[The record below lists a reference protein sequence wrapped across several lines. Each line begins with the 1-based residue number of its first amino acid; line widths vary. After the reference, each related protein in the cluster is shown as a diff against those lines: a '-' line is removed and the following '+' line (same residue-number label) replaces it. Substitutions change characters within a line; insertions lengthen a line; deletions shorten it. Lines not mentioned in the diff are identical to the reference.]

1 MKLLTSAALASAV
14 LVAAIGYSTV
24 APAAPAA
31 GGARALDAA
40 AQGTPVVQVQQR
52 RGNRGA
58 GNNNRGNNQNANRG
72 GGNNNQAD
80 RDRRRK
86 RDARNAA
93 IAAGVV
99 GVLGGL
105 LLSQQA
111 QPQPVYEERGPRCRY
126 GSYVNR
132 YGERRCRR

>member
-1 MKLLTSAALASAV
+1 MKLLTSAALAGAV
-14 LVAAIGYSTV
+14 FVSAIGYSTL

-31 GGARALDAA
+31 TGARALDAA
-40 AQGTPVVQVQQR
+40 AQGTPVVEVQG
-52 RGNRGA
+52 RGKRGA

-86 RDARNAA
+86 RDRDAA

-105 LLSQQA
+105 LLSTQA
-111 QPQPVYEERGPRCRY
+111 QPEPVYEEPRLRCRY

-132 YGERRCRR
+132 RGERRCRRQ